1 GRRPKA
7 YTPYEAALSDEP
19 CPTIRT
25 VVASRRCISSATR
38 AKSAS
43 CSSSRSSASGCSRI
57 SARNRAPGCSGG
69 GSASTA
75 SGNDTFLPADE
86 HPVDLE
92 VVVDDD
98 DVGRRSGREIPRL
111 QKAERA

>member
-7 YTPYEAALSDEP
+7 YTPYEAALSDDP

-38 AKSAS
+38 AKAAS

-57 SARNRAPGCSGG
+57 SAKNRAPGCGGG
-69 GSASTA
+69 GSGSTA
-75 SGNDTFLPADE
+75 SGNDTFLPAHE
-86 HPVDLE
+86 PPAHLGGAVRG
-92 VVVDDD
+92 DD
-98 DVGRRSGREIPRL
+98 
-111 QKAERA
+111 